1 MKHLTRIAL
10 ILLAALLL
18 SSAAPMPPAARPS
31 QVTISAVVYGEYP
44 SGIIGPIGEYTAVGA
59 SLGEATTNAQQLEQQ
74 IRTTATAQAVRP

>member
-1 MKHLTRIAL
+1 MKYLL

-18 SSAAPMPPAARPS
+18 SSAAPLPERPS

-44 SGIIGPIGEYTAVGA
+44 GGIIGPLGEYTAVGA
-59 SLGEATTNAQQLEQQ
+59 SLGDATANAQILEQQ